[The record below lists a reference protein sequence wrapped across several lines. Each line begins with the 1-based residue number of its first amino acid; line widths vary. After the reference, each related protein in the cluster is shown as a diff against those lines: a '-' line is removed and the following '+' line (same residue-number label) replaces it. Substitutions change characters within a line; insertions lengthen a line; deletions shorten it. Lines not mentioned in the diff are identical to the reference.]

1 MAPSH
6 ETGNPIVTANNPFT
20 DLLRAPLCPGWTV
33 EKLAEQ
39 LLGVLAAQRSEESQ
53 EFVLDADDIT
63 DRQLRRLIRPLLA
76 RLATKSA
83 AEAGTPPN
91 LYGGHLAFRRPSPN
105 GPVWILGQFEN
116 RPGKVR
122 IALRRSSSPLTDA
135 VAATE
140 TSPAANRKEVVV
152 SDDRITQVPV
162 PCSSELT
169 SSERSEGIMDI
180 DSGFP
185 GMATADSGAITQAI
199 KATGAIVQVGR
210 DDFIKI
216 VTRQHAALIVH
227 ATGRWGLFW
236 KSYQYL
242 TSYKGLTFF
251 ACLSAPL
258 DLPSDVEIVLAKRIE
273 VPY

>member
-1 MAPSH
+1 M
-6 ETGNPIVTANNPFT
+6 TANNPFI
-20 DLLRAPLCPGWTV
+20 DLLRAQLGLGWTV

-39 LLGVLAAQRSEESQ
+39 LLGVVAAHRSEESQ

-63 DRQLRRLIRPLLA
+63 DRQVRRLISPLLA
-76 RLATKSA
+76 RLAT
-83 AEAGTPPN
+83 EAGTPPN
-91 LYGGHLAFRRPSPN
+91 LYGGHLAFKRPSPN

-116 RPGKVR
+116 RPGRVR
-122 IALRRSSSPLTDA
+122 IALRRSSSPPTDA

-140 TSPAANRKEVVV
+140 TSQAVKRKEVVV
-152 SDDRITQVPV
+152 SVDRITQVPV
-162 PCSSELT
+162 PCASELT
-169 SSERSEGIMDI
+169 TSERSEGIMDI

-185 GMATADSGAITQAI
+185 GMATAESGENTRAI
-199 KATGAIVQVGR
+199 KAMGAIVQVGR
-210 DDFIKI
+210 KDFIKI
-216 VTRQHAALIVH
+216 VSRQHEALIVY
-227 ATGRWGLFW
+227 AIGRWGLFW